1 MAKRTKSDPTVKKA
15 TAYWAPLAKRLGLPD
30 AMLADLIT
38 AYGEPHR
45 RYHTLVHIVEML
57 DCHAKSRHLAGNPDT
72 IDLAIWFHDCIYD
85 GKLEFGENER
95 LSADRLGAV
104 YAGDCSAA
112 AQALIRHSAGHA
124 ASDDPDVQLFCDLDL
139 YRLGVPFEAFDQH
152 GKDVRAE
159 YAWIEEEVWMTKRN
173 AFFQGLLDRPVIY
186 QTEYWRSRLEKQ
198 ARDNLSRTI
207 ESLSAG

>member
-1 MAKRTKSDPTVKKA
+1 MANPTAADKLAKKA
-15 TAYWAPLAKRLGLPD
+15 TSHWAPLASRLGLPD
-30 AMLADLIT
+30 AMLADLVT
-38 AYGEPHR
+38 AYGESHR

-57 DCHAKSRHLAGNPDT
+57 DCHTESRHLADNPDT

-85 GKLEFGENER
+85 ATLDHGENER
-95 LSADRLGAV
+95 LSAEHLGEV

-112 AQALIRHSAGHA
+112 AQAMIRHSAGHA

-139 YRLGVPFEAFDQH
+139 YRLGVPFKAFDQH
-152 GKDVRAE
+152 GRDVREE
-159 YAWIEEEVWMTKRN
+159 YAWIEEDVWMTKRN

-198 ARDNLSRTI
+198 ARENLSRTI
-207 ESLSAG
+207 RSLSG

>member
-1 MAKRTKSDPTVKKA
+1 MANPAAADKLAKKA
-15 TAYWAPLAKRLGLPD
+15 TSHWAPLAGRLGLPD
-30 AMLADLIT
+30 AMLADLMT

-57 DCHAKSRHLAGNPDT
+57 DCHAESRHLADNPDT

-85 GKLEFGENER
+85 ATLDHGENER
-95 LSADRLGAV
+95 LSAEHLGEV

-112 AQALIRHSAGHA
+112 AQAMIRHSAGHA

-139 YRLGVPFEAFDQH
+139 YRLGVPFKVFDQH
-152 GKDVRAE
+152 GRDVREE
-159 YAWIEEEVWMTKRN
+159 YAWIEEDVWTTKRN

-198 ARDNLSRTI
+198 ARENLSRTI
-207 ESLSAG
+207 RSLSG

>member
-1 MAKRTKSDPTVKKA
+1 MAKQTKADPTLRKA
-15 TAYWAPLAKRLGLPD
+15 TAYWAPLANRLGLPD
-30 AMLADLIT
+30 AVLADLVK

-57 DCHAKSRHLAGNPDT
+57 DCHAESRHIADNPDT
-72 IDLAIWFHDCIYD
+72 IDLAVWFHDCIYD
-85 GKLEFGENER
+85 AKLEYGENER
-95 LSADRLGAV
+95 LSAEQLGAV
-104 YAGDCSAA
+104 YDGEGSAA
-112 AQALIRHSAGHA
+112 AQAMIRHSAGHA

-159 YAWIEEEVWMTKRN
+159 YAWIEEDVWTTKRN

-186 QTEYWRSRLEKQ
+186 QTDYWRSRLEKQ
-198 ARDNLSRTI
+198 ARENLARTI
-207 ESLSAG
+207 DSLSAG